1 MKTLI
6 LDRNALNYTIG
17 QLYEE
22 DSVTKRYGSYER
34 FADLVEDEM
43 DSLNWRKE
51 LKEVFE
57 SQVKEAANEVLSEE
71 VTP

>member
-22 DSVTKRYGSYER
+22 DSVTKLYGSYER

-43 DSLNWRKE
+43 DALNWRKE

-57 SQVKEAANEVLSEE
+57 SQVKEACEE

>member
-17 QLYEE
+17 QLYK
-22 DSVTKRYGSYER
+22 DDGVTKRYGSYER
-34 FADLVEDEM
+34 FADLVENELEEM
-43 DSLNWRKE
+43 NWRSE

-57 SQVKEAANEVLSEE
+57 SQVKEACEE
-71 VTP
+71 ITP

>member
-1 MKTLI
+1 MKTLV
-6 LDRNALNYTIG
+6 LDRNALNYKIG

-22 DSVTKRYGSYER
+22 ESVIKRYGSYER
-34 FADLVEDEM
+34 LADLVENELEEM
-43 DSLNWRKE
+43 KWRKE

-57 SQVKEAANEVLSEE
+57 SQVKEACEE

>member
-43 DSLNWRKE
+43 DALNWRKE

-57 SQVKEAANEVLSEE
+57 SQVKEACEE

>member
-1 MKTLI
+1 MKTLV

-22 DSVTKRYGSYER
+22 ESVIKRYGSYER
-34 FADLVEDEM
+34 FADLVENELEEM
-43 DSLNWRKE
+43 KWRKE

-57 SQVKEAANEVLSEE
+57 SQIKEACEE
-71 VTP
+71 ITP

>member
-22 DSVTKRYGSYER
+22 ESVIKRYGSYER
-34 FADLVEDEM
+34 FADLVENELEEM
-43 DSLNWRKE
+43 KWRKE
-51 LKEVFE
+51 LQEVFE
-57 SQVKEAANEVLSEE
+57 SQIKEACEE
-71 VTP
+71 LTP

>member
-1 MKTLI
+1 MKTLV

-22 DSVTKRYGSYER
+22 ESVIKRYGSYER
-34 FADLVEDEM
+34 FADLVENELEEM
-43 DSLNWRKE
+43 NWRSE

-57 SQVKEAANEVLSEE
+57 SQVKEACEE

>member
-1 MKTLI
+1 MKTLV

-22 DSVTKRYGSYER
+22 ESVIKRYGSYER
-34 FADLVEDEM
+34 FADLVENELEEM
-43 DSLNWRKE
+43 KWRKE

-57 SQVKEAANEVLSEE
+57 SQIKEACEE
-71 VTP
+71 LTP